1 MSDVQHAATEA
12 LVVAAWRRAVLSRD
26 RTHHEIDGAPMYS
39 ARFAAVQKFHEPGF
53 APALDATGAFHIDTH
68 GKAAYSTRFQ
78 KSFGFYE
85 GLAAVADHSGWRHIH
100 PNGAPAYASRY
111 EWCGNFQ
118 ERRCTVRGSDKR
130 YFHIAPDGSSAYAA
144 RHLYAG
150 DFREGIAVVR
160 YVEDGLCGH
169 VNSSGLPTHDARFLD
184 LDIFHKGFA
193 RARDARGWFH
203 VERDG
208 KPAYSE
214 RFAAIEPFYNGQ
226 ALVETL
232 SGARAVIDVDGSVRV
247 EVLQS
252 HQRTGE
258 HG

>member
-12 LVVAAWRRAVLSRD
+12 HVAARWSRAVLSRD

-39 ARFAAVQKFHEPGF
+39 ARFAAVQKFHEPGL
-53 APALDATGAFHIDTH
+53 APALDDTGAFHIDPF
-68 GKAAYSTRFQ
+68 GKAAYSSRFQ

-85 GLAAVADHSGWRHIH
+85 NLAAVVEQDGWRHIH
-100 PNGAPAYASRY
+100 PSGAPAYSSRFD
-111 EWCGNFQ
+111 WCGNFQ
-118 ERRCTVRGSDKR
+118 ERRCTVRGADKR
-130 YFHIAPDGSSAYAA
+130 YFHIAPDGCSAYSA

-150 DFREGIAVVR
+150 DFREGVAVVR

-169 VNSSGLPTHDARFLD
+169 VDSSGLPTHGARFLD

-193 RARDARGWFH
+193 RARDTRGWFH

-208 KPAYSE
+208 RPAYSE
-214 RFAAIEPFYNGQ
+214 RFAAVEPFYNGQ

-232 SGARAVIDVDGSVRV
+232 SGTRAVIDVDGVVRV
-247 EVLQS
+247 EVLPC
-252 HQRTGE
+252 HRRTGA